1 LILHLPSQ
9 TITQPTTQAL
19 GQLQFV
25 KAP

>member
-1 LILHLPSQ
+1 LHLPSQ
-9 TITQPTTQAL
+9 VISQPTTQAM